1 MRTFIEKL
9 FLLAALASLGSC
21 LTTTSSTGVERVA
34 VDEVYDLTGKWND
47 IDSQEGANTIIDKA
61 LSGPWLERWQGT
73 EPPVLIVG
81 NVRNNTSEHIDT
93 QLFVKDI
100 EAELINSGQVS
111 FVASSEERG
120 QVRNE
125 REDQQS
131 NASEAT
137 IKRIA
142 QETGADF
149 MLIGSID
156 SSVEESIGT
165 KVVYYRLGMEL
176 IDLESNVK
184 AWVGSHRIKKVINKT
199 AQERNN
205 SRERRNRD
213 W

>member
-1 MRTFIEKL
+1 MKASKFVLLL
-9 FLLAALASLGSC
+9 FSLSSCITTASS
-21 LTTTSSTGVERVA
+21 GVERVA
-34 VDEVYDLTGKWND
+34 ADQVYDLTGKWND
-47 IDSQEGANTIIDKA
+47 IDSQQSANTIIEKV

-100 EAELINSGQVS
+100 EAELINSGQIR

-120 QVRNE
+120 QVRDE

-137 IKRIA
+137 MKRIA

-149 MLIGSID
+149 MLIGNMD
-156 SSVEESIGT
+156 SSVEESVGT
-165 KVVYYRLGMEL
+165 KVVYYRLSMEL
-176 IDLESNVK
+176 IDLESNIK
-184 AWVGSHRIKKVINKT
+184 AWIGTHRIKKVIDKT
-199 AQERNN
+199 AQERSNN
-205 SRERRNRD
+205 RERLNRD

>member
-1 MRTFIEKL
+1 MKASKFVLLL
-9 FLLAALASLGSC
+9 FSLSSC
-21 LTTTSSTGVERVA
+21 ITTANSGVERVA
-34 VDEVYDLTGKWND
+34 ADQVYDLTGKWND
-47 IDSQEGANTIIDKA
+47 IDSQQSANTIIDKV

-100 EAELINSGQVS
+100 EAELINSGQVR

-120 QVRNE
+120 QVRDE

-137 IKRIA
+137 MKRIA

-149 MLIGSID
+149 MLIGNMD
-156 SSVEESIGT
+156 SSVEESVGT
-165 KVVYYRLGMEL
+165 KVVYYRLSMEL
-176 IDLESNVK
+176 IDLESNIK
-184 AWVGSHRIKKVINKT
+184 AWIGTHRIKKVIDKT
-199 AQERNN
+199 AQERSNN
-205 SRERRNRD
+205 RERLNRD